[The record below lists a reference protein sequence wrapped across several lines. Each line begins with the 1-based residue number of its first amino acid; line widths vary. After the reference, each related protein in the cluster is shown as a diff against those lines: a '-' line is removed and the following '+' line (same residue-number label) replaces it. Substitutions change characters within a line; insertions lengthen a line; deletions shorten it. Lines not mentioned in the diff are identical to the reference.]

1 MRALLVTSQLTF
13 VPRNYDDV
21 AVGLAGCPHLAGL
34 LVLQNSTPR
43 ISVTALGL
51 MGMGA
56 TRVGGQLLRN
66 QVGRSAQGRRR
77 AWAAH
82 RKPVFTLSDINSL
95 EAVELVASEGIDLLV
110 NARTRSIYR
119 KRILEAPRL
128 GAINVHHGLLPEQ
141 RGLMC
146 DLWALSE
153 GHTAGFTV
161 HAMTPK
167 IDAGG
172 IVHAESVS
180 LADER
185 DYVRYL
191 ERCARR
197 EAAVLPA
204 VLARIAADGAVHT
217 TPNPRPEGLVH
228 RTNPTPAEIR
238 QMRRSGMRL

>member
-34 LVLQNSTPR
+34 LVLRNSSPR
-43 ISVTALGL
+43 ISATALGL
-51 MGMGA
+51 MAMGA
-56 TRVGGQLLRN
+56 PNVGGQLLRN
-66 QVGRSAQGRRR
+66 QVGRSARRRRR

-82 RKPVFTLSDINSL
+82 RKPVFMLDDINTE
-95 EAVELVASEGIDLLV
+95 EAAELVASECIDLLV
-110 NARTRSIYR
+110 NARTRFIYR
-119 KRILEAPRL
+119 KRILQAPRL
-128 GAINVHHGLLPEQ
+128 GAINVHHGLLPAQ

-153 GHTAGFTV
+153 GERAGFTV

-172 IVHAESVS
+172 IVHAEAVS
-180 LADER
+180 LPGER
-185 DYVRYL
+185 DYLRYL
-191 ERCARR
+191 EQCARR
-197 EAAVLPA
+197 EAAVLPRL
-204 VLARIAADGAVHT
+204 LAQIAAADAVHT

-238 QMRRSGMRL
+238 KMRRAGMRL